1 MDSHNNLMNDI
12 IEKNSEFN
20 NSFIN
25 IGKEEIKVLENIKGI
40 IKPFR
45 EIFEEIVGN
54 GSIFEI
60 LNCQFLKRDVNK
72 VLEQLYD
79 GFGSSFKVTSN
90 LLLMISA
97 YELAMTLVILIVV
110 TSVKES
116 EKVDSKQDVFINKVE

>member
-1 MDSHNNLMNDI
+1 MDSHNNLKNDI

-25 IGKEEIKVLENIKGI
+25 IGKEEIKVLENINGI

-45 EIFEEIVGN
+45 EIVEEIVGN

-72 VLEQLYD
+72 VLEQLYN
-79 GFGSSFKVTSN
+79 GFEAVLK
-90 LLLMISA
+90 LLQIC
-97 YELAMTLVILIVV
+97 Y
-110 TSVKES
+110 
-116 EKVDSKQDVFINKVE
+116 

>member
-1 MDSHNNLMNDI
+1 M
-12 IEKNSEFN
+12 
-20 NSFIN
+20 
-25 IGKEEIKVLENIKGI
+25 ENVELYRKYR
-40 IKPFR
+40 PQT
-45 EIFEEIVGN
+45 FEEIVGN

-90 LLLMISA
+90 LLLMISV

-110 TSVKES
+110 TAVKKS
-116 EKVDSKQDVFINKVE
+116 EKVDCNKWGFLQALHSKSNSIIIMKNIIIIIFIFIF

>member
-1 MDSHNNLMNDI
+1 M
-12 IEKNSEFN
+12 
-20 NSFIN
+20 
-25 IGKEEIKVLENIKGI
+25 
-40 IKPFR
+40 
-45 EIFEEIVGN
+45 
-54 GSIFEI
+54 
-60 LNCQFLKRDVNK
+60 
-72 VLEQLYD
+72 EQLYD